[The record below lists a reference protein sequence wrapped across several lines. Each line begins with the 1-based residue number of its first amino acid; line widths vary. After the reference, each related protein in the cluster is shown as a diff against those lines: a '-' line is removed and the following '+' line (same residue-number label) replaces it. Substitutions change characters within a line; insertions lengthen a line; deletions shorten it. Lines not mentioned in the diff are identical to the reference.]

1 MKNHVI
7 VPGHTTLKSHSHFHQ
22 QHLDIRSITT
32 SPELRFPSSILY
44 QRGDTCDQPRSCDP
58 GRDDQGEEKMI
69 ESEFFFCLCGSFIL

>member
-32 SPELRFPSSILY
+32 SPEFKV
-44 QRGDTCDQPRSCDP
+44 Q
-58 GRDDQGEEKMI
+58 
-69 ESEFFFCLCGSFIL
+69 SFIREEILVSVSIDVLAEMTRERRK

>member
-32 SPELRFPSSILY
+32 SPELRVPFFIREEILMASVSIDVLAEMT
-44 QRGDTCDQPRSCDP
+44 RER
-58 GRDDQGEEKMI
+58 RK
-69 ESEFFFCLCGSFIL
+69 